1 MTSFLVFNKCLMRL
15 MMSNRTKKKQNEV
28 VILFDDIL
36 DHGNPFKNIETN
48 DIYIEDGLFDN
59 NDSQDI
65 KNISGV
71 VTETIVLS
79 GDIEIPSNNELAT
92 DAPEKTNIISTY
104 PNRTRIESRRIL
116 KKYQKQQQKGNL
128 KKQINQQV
136 NG

>member
-1 MTSFLVFNKCLMRL
+1 MFNEV
-15 MMSNRTKKKQNEV
+15 NDEQQNKKKKKNQV
-28 VILFDDIL
+28 VILFDNIL
-36 DHGNPFKNIETN
+36 DHGNPFKNIETD
-48 DIYIEDGLFDN
+48 DIYIEDDLFDN

-65 KNISGV
+65 KNISGDV
-71 VTETIVLS
+71 IETIVLS
-79 GDIEIPSNNELAT
+79 GDIEVPSNNELAT

-104 PNRTRIESRRIL
+104 PNRTCIESCRIL